1 MSRTIRN
8 KGLYLFHIEQLNNPL
23 GYIDK
28 PSKRYYNTRAMRA
41 TYVEYRIKD
50 NIETEARIE
59 VAKKERHR
67 DGFPVTHRWKRWIE
81 EIPRK
86 THKLALKKSVC
97 LNEEF
102 TFDDRALRKRA
113 RAIAWAYD

>member
-8 KGLYLFHIEQLNNPL
+8 KGLYLFHIEQLNNPFHFL
-23 GYIDK
+23 EK
-28 PSKRYYNTRAMRA
+28 PDKRYYDTRAKRES
-41 TYVEYRIKD
+41 YVEHMI
-50 NIETEARIE
+50 NGSIETEARIE
-59 VAKKERHR
+59 RLKKEKHR
-67 DGFPVTHRWKRWIE
+67 DGFHITHRWKRWIE

-86 THKLALKKSVC
+86 THKLSLKKSVC

-113 RAIAWAYD
+113 RAIAWGYD